1 MKAEVNAGI
10 APSKADQAYALLK
23 ERILDGTYVGGYRL
37 VIDQLARETGISA
50 IPWREAIRRL
60 EAEGWLELV
69 RNVGAR
75 VTTFDTAAYGQ
86 AVEVIARLEGF
97 ATALA
102 VPRLD
107 AESIAQARLLNQKMV
122 EALENFDPVRFS
134 ALNREFHFVFYD
146 RCGDDHLLKLIH
158 SEWHRLDLIRR
169 TVFSSVPLRARA
181 SVSEHEALLDLIES
195 SDSFDDVETAAR
207 QHKLNLLQALREHES
222 ETHPS

>member
-1 MKAEVNAGI
+1 VASQ
-10 APSKADQAYALLK
+10 SKADRAYSVLK

-75 VTTFDTAAYGQ
+75 VTTFDTATYGQ
-86 AVEVIARLEGF
+86 AVEVIARLEGY

-102 VPRLD
+102 QPLLD
-107 AESIAQARLLNQKMV
+107 SDAIAEARKINERMV

-134 ALNREFHFVFYD
+134 SLNREFHFIFYE
-146 RCGDDHLLKLIH
+146 RCGDEHLLKLIH

-181 SVSEHEALLDLIES
+181 SVSEHEALLELIERPG
-195 SDSFDDVETAAR
+195 SFDDIETAAR
-207 QHKLNLLQALREHES
+207 QHKLNLLQALRDHES
-222 ETHPS
+222 EAHSS